1 MPHYRAYILDEQGH
15 LMGALR
21 IDCIDDETAKEQTK
35 QLLDGHDGELWQ
47 LVEIFSSDR
56 RAG

>member
-1 MPHYRAYILDEQGH
+1 MPHYRAYIRAGPSG
-15 LMGALR
+15 GALR
-21 IDCIDDETAKEQTK
+21 IDCIDDETAKEQAK

>member
-1 MPHYRAYILDEQGH
+1 MPHYRTYILDEHGH

-21 IDCIDDETAKEQTK
+21 IDCIDDETAKEQAK

-47 LVEIFSSDR
+47 LVANFSSDR